1 MKTISLYIV
10 LIIFSFGILRTETYF
25 ADSTKNSKVEFE
37 NIDSLKSPKTII
49 NADSSTNQGN
59 NKRRM
64 RNKFIDQD
72 GDGINDN
79 RCNGL
84 GPNCGKGMGK
94 RKRMGKK

>member
-1 MKTISLYIV
+1 MIL
-10 LIIFSFGILRTETYF
+10 SFGILISETQI
-25 ADSTKNSKVEFE
+25 ADSTTKSKVEFE
-37 NIDSLKSPKTII
+37 NIDSLKSSKSTI
-49 NADSSTNQGN
+49 NSDSTANRGN

-64 RNKFIDQD
+64 RNKFIDHD

-84 GPNCGKGMGK
+84 GPNSGKGMGK

>member
-1 MKTISLYIV
+1 MKKISLYIAIMI
-10 LIIFSFGILRTETYF
+10 LSFGIIFSETQIS
-25 ADSTKNSKVEFE
+25 DSSKKAIVELE
-37 NIDSLKSPKTII
+37 KTDSLKSAKSII
-49 NADSSTNQGN
+49 NADSLANQGN

-84 GPNCGKGMGK
+84 GPNQGKGMGK

>member
-1 MKTISLYIV
+1 MV
-10 LIIFSFGILRTETYF
+10 LIFLSFGVLISETQL
-25 ADSTKNSKVEFE
+25 ADSTTKSKVEAE
-37 NIDSLKSPKTII
+37 SVDTLKATKSLINSDST
-49 NADSSTNQGN
+49 TNN
-59 NKRRM
+59 KDNKRRM

-84 GPNCGKGMGK
+84 GPNNGKGMGK

>member
-1 MKTISLYIV
+1 MIVSFGV
-10 LIIFSFGILRTETYF
+10 LISEQDIL
-25 ADSTKNSKVEFE
+25 DSTRNNKVEFE
-37 NIDSLKSPKTII
+37 KSDSLKSSKSTI
-49 NADSSTNQGN
+49 NTDSLTNRGD

-84 GPNCGKGMGK
+84 GPNQGKGMGK